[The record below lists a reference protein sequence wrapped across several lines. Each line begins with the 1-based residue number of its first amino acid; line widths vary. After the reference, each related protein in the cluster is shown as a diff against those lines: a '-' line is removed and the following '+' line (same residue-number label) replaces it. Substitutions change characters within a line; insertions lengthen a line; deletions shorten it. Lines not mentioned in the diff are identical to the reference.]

1 MPKNKIR
8 TMTSIAM
15 LTAISVVLA
24 RLLALFY
31 TGEIRLSLGNIPV
44 MFAGIFFGPLAGGI
58 CGLLADFIGCL
69 IKGEAYFIPLAL
81 SPFLVGFIPGMVA
94 KTASRKT
101 KKGISGVFTLGTTII
116 ITNILTAILWST
128 YALSLLIGKG
138 FFILLPGR
146 AFETALQTIIEII
159 ILYIL
164 LNNATVRTFFGMQ
177 KTGGK
182 KP

>member
-1 MPKNKIR
+1 MSKNKTK

-15 LTAISVVLA
+15 LTAISVVLS
-24 RLLALFY
+24 RLFALFY

-44 MFAGIFFGPLAGGI
+44 MFGGIFFGPFAGGI

-69 IKGEAYFIPLAL
+69 IKGEAYFPPLAL
-81 SPFLVGFIPGMVA
+81 SPFLVGFIPGIVT
-94 KTASRKT
+94 KILSGKT
-101 KKGISGVFTLGTTII
+101 KNGIANIFVLSTTII
-116 ITNILTAILWST
+116 ITNFLTSILWST

-146 AFETALQTIIEII
+146 AFETAVQTVIEIV
-159 ILYIL
+159 ILFIL

-182 KP
+182 KQ